1 MKILNRYILWEL
13 FVPFNFALLILTF
26 VLLLTKILNLAEI
39 LFERT
44 VGPGTV
50 LSILGSITLYLT
62 GLTLP
67 LAFLISMLIAFGRM
81 GSDNELI
88 ALRTS
93 GVSLLRIALPVFFA
107 GVLLFGLSFF
117 LHVSILP
124 RANWNAAQNIQR
136 LAQNA
141 TSLIEEKVWM
151 EGFGNNSIY
160 VKNVQGN
167 ELRSIAIH
175 QPVPNSS
182 IPRVITAEKGRFEF
196 DEDNAQIAFT
206 LENGHVEEPA
216 SNREKSFMRIDFG
229 NYFIRLPV
237 TRKVFAR
244 SPKRLYHLTYRQ
256 LENKIRQTP
265 PDRIDYRSL
274 VYEKHSRMA
283 MASACLIFMLLGF
296 PLSQRLQR
304 SEKSTNIVLAGG
316 LALVWYLLLL
326 LGRGLAIG
334 GTVPV
339 VTGTWLSN
347 MILGALG
354 LLLTLKTLKR

>member
-1 MKILNRYILWEL
+1 
-13 FVPFNFALLILTF
+13 
-26 VLLLTKILNLAEI
+26 
-39 LFERT
+39 
-44 VGPGTV
+44 
-50 LSILGSITLYLT
+50 
-62 GLTLP
+62 
-67 LAFLISMLIAFGRM
+67 
-81 GSDNELI
+81 
-88 ALRTS
+88 
-93 GVSLLRIALPVFFA
+93 
-107 GVLLFGLSFF
+107 
-117 LHVSILP
+117 
-124 RANWNAAQNIQR
+124 
-136 LAQNA
+136 
-141 TSLIEEKVWM
+141 
-151 EGFGNNSIY
+151 
-160 VKNVQGN
+160 
-167 ELRSIAIH
+167 
-175 QPVPNSS
+175 
-182 IPRVITAEKGRFEF
+182 
-196 DEDNAQIAFT
+196 
-206 LENGHVEEPA
+206 
-216 SNREKSFMRIDFG
+216 MRIDFG